1 VVRIGADLTKG
12 EKTGTGYYAVRVAI
26 DETKLPLLGGLELV
40 PGMPVE
46 AFIETE
52 PRTVISYLIKPLA
65 DQIARTFRDS

>member
-1 VVRIGADLTKG
+1 MRIGADLTEG

-46 AFIETE
+46 AFIDKY
-52 PRTVISYLIKPLA
+52 R
-65 DQIARTFRDS
+65 IAVAA